1 MCIRDSGKTD
11 KALSVLDRLMGKE
24 RAAPELVE
32 IKESFRKQ
40 ESSMRPYFL
49 FMGMWLVLF
58 LLLYGALELAGNT
71 SCLLYTSNSRSSIW
85 TAPV

>member
-1 MCIRDSGKTD
+1 
-11 KALSVLDRLMGKE
+11 MGKE

-58 LLLYGALELAGNT
+58 LLFVW
-71 SCLLYTSNSRSSIW
+71 SIGTGW
-85 TAPV
+85 KHECFGDRFDW